1 MIEKAKWILPLIGNK
16 EVITMAMQ
24 VTGANE
30 HNLLVHQSENAQSR
44 KEARLG
50 NKNEEQVRNGSI
62 NMN

>member
-24 VTGANE
+24 ITGANE
-30 HNLLVHQSENAQSR
+30 RNLLVHQNENAQSR

-50 NKNEEQVRNGSI
+50 NKDEEQVKTALSI
-62 NMN
+62 